1 MEQLQ
6 VGPFGLGLPVQIGNL
21 NLAGGAGQ
29 LGYGGNGYA
38 GLNSVALVELIRNV
52 LRTAAQLQANW
63 GAFLGQPL
71 PAGYAAAEAAKA
83 AKAGEPLP
91 AIGEPAPARAPGG
104 ELDAGKSTKAGD
116 TDYFEGG
123 KSVITDADTA
133 IEIGDILMKR
143 GKSDIKVDDMA
154 NELRDRGYNV
164 EVTSVD
170 GKKAIRF
177 QNGDVFVDSSGDGQ
191 LGSEDVKFN
200 ESLSKIE
207 QKHGIN
213 LTQMKST
220 LDLMAAQRKAEKAAK
235 KMGLAGA
242 GMYGL
247 LGPGQPAPGEAGKPA
262 NYDYEAMIQEALAGL
277 APQMAGAGYKGG
289 ETPFDL
295 WKKGTLVPELS
306 KLNLTAPNVP
316 MLEDHAMQA
325 AICQCCLMFQAAHQ
339 VAGLLGRTPYAAA

>member
-1 MEQLQ
+1 MARMEQVNGIGQ
-6 VGPFGLGLPVQIGNL
+6 FGFGLPVTVGNTL
-21 NLAGGAGQ
+21 TGDFGQ
-29 LGYGGNGYA
+29 LGSGGNGYA
-38 GLNSVALVELIRNV
+38 GLSPVALVELIRAV
-52 LRTAAQLQANW
+52 LRSAAQLQANW
-63 GAFLGQPL
+63 GAALGQPL
-71 PAGYAAAEAAKA
+71 LPGYQPVGAAA
-83 AKAGEPLP
+83 GQPL
-91 AIGEPAPARAPGG
+91 GVAPAQPGQALG
-104 ELDAGKSTKAGD
+104 RELDAGKSTQTGD
-116 TDYFEGG
+116 TDYFEG

-133 IEIGDILMKR
+133 VEIGDILVKR

-154 NELRDRGYNV
+154 NELRDRGYSV

-177 QNGDVFVDSSGDGQ
+177 QNGDLFVDSSGDGQ

-247 LGPGQPAPGEAGKPA
+247 LGPGQAAPGEAGRPA
-262 NYDYEAMIQEALAGL
+262 YDFEATVKEALESLG
-277 APQMAGAGYKGG
+277 PQMAAAGYQGQ
-289 ETPFDL
+289 ESPFEL
-295 WKKGTLVPELS
+295 WKKGTLTPELAR
-306 KLNLTAPNVP
+306 LNLTGPNLP
-316 MLEDHAMQA
+316 MLEDRAMQA
-325 AICQCCLMFQAAHQ
+325 AVCQCCLMFNAAFQ